1 MVSAVTE
8 FLVVDGRF
16 LEAFLGNL
24 LYSGHLF
31 PLFFGSLYLL
41 QHGIGDFPVDMQ
53 IIVQI
58 GLDEIVYIVPDRRA
72 VFPHFGGT
80 EFDFCLGFEIRL
92 MDADADCPYY
102 SLPYVRGVEI
112 LFMA

>member
-1 MVSAVTE
+1 
-8 FLVVDGRF
+8 
-16 LEAFLGNL
+16 
-24 LYSGHLF
+24 
-31 PLFFGSLYLL
+31 
-41 QHGIGDFPVDMQ
+41 MQ

-112 LFMA
+112 LFIKFLDRLYHCFLERGEVRASVAGVLPVHERSDVFSVIVVMRDYDLYVVA